1 MTRNIDTMDIEKTVI
16 SWENGTDPLAGVK
29 LIEAITEQYGEAID
43 VDFQYLITWIRADNL
58 VNLINY
64 NMAEWGSGS
73 LDNPKFNRQDIFT
86 LVSISDWM
94 NYNLETDSFAK

>member
-1 MTRNIDTMDIEKTVI
+1 MTRDIDTTEIEKSVKN
-16 SWENGTDPLAGVK
+16 WENGTDPLAGVK

-43 VDFQYLITWIRADNL
+43 VEFQYLITWIRADNL
-58 VNLINY
+58 VNLVNY

-73 LDNPKFNRQDIFT
+73 LDNPKFNRQDIFS
-86 LVSISDWM
+86 LIVASNWM